1 MWAVIPRIALWGRQI
16 EADLTVRGID
26 IGWWHRFTLTGE
38 GVPRLS
44 SRRLLIVLDEFGED
58 TAYKTVLR
66 DGQWP
71 LWQRM
76 LKTVANETSLH
87 RASLYAGGDN
97 AYSPMLFV
105 DPLEQQEQWEQ
116 QQAEQDLSEAVH
128 DDLSRR
134 WNWS

>member
-16 EADLTVRGID
+16 EADLFVRGID
-26 IGWWHRFTLTGE
+26 IGWWHRYTLTDE

-44 SRRLLIVLDEFGED
+44 SRRLLIVLDELGEN

-87 RASLYAGGDN
+87 RACLYADGDN
-97 AYSPMLFV
+97 AYAPMLFV
-105 DPLEQQEQWEQ
+105 DPIQQAKQWKL
-116 QQAEQDLSEAVH
+116 QQAEMELAEAV
-128 DDLSRR
+128 DEDLSRR
-134 WNWS
+134 WKWS